1 MAKISKRIA
10 EIRTRID
17 RTQQYAIDEGLS
29 LLKECS
35 SVKFDESVDA
45 SINLGVDPRKSDQN
59 VRGSSVLPNGTG
71 KQVRVAVFTQG
82 DNADKAK
89 DAGADVVGMQELAD
103 TMKGGDLNYDVVIAS
118 PDAMGVVGQ
127 LGQLLGPRGLMPNPK
142 VGTVSPDVA
151 TAVRNA
157 KAGQVRYRTDKGG
170 IIHCT
175 IGKVSFEVGQLRE
188 NLEFLLTDLK
198 KAKPSSS
205 KGIYLKK
212 ISLSTT
218 MGVGLS
224 VDQASLT
231 SK

>member
-1 MAKISKRIA
+1 MAKDSKRVA
-10 EIRTRID
+10 AIREKID
-17 RTQQYAIDEGLS
+17 KTTQYAIDEGLS
-29 LLKECS
+29 LLKELS
-35 SVKFDESVDA
+35 TVKFDESVDA

-71 KQVRVAVFTQG
+71 KVVRVAVFTQG
-82 DNADKAK
+82 DNVDKAIE
-89 DAGADVVGMQELAD
+89 AGADIVGMQELAD
-103 TMKGGDLNYDVVIAS
+103 SMKGGDLSYDVVIAS

-127 LGQLLGPRGLMPNPK
+127 LGQILGPRGLMPNPK

-175 IGKVSFEVGQLRE
+175 IGKSSFEVAQLRE
-188 NLEFLLTDLK
+188 NLEFLLADLK

-205 KGIYLKK
+205 KGVYLKK
-212 ISLSTT
+212 ISISTT
-218 MGVGLS
+218 MGPGVA
-224 VDQASLT
+224 VDQASLDL
-231 SK
+231 K